1 MAEPTPPRPSLT
13 EPAVR
18 SSDSVRF
25 SPVTPTDATAL
36 LVALVGRPNAG
47 KSSLF
52 NRLTGGSARVGN
64 FPGVTVDVLEAP
76 LALPSG
82 RAARIVDLPGV
93 YSLVASVDPATD
105 EGIAQR
111 FLDDGAAKAGGAVV
125 VVQVLDATQVALGLR
140 LTRELLA
147 RSEPL
152 VVVATQADVLVAE
165 GRVLDAHALAS
176 ALGVEVVLVN
186 ARSPEASSPV
196 LAAIARAASAPARAA
211 PALAAPA
218 SASASAPARATSC
231 DPDALARAV
240 VRDAAPSPRE
250 LHRRGFTARVDAL
263 LLHPLLGP
271 VLFLALMT
279 ALFAGVFLVT
289 EPVSALLDRAK
300 DALAAAAT
308 SLLGKGLLASFVA
321 DGIVDG
327 AGTVLTFLPQIVILT
342 VTMELLE
349 ASGYLARGAFLLDR
363 VFRIAGLGGRAFV
376 PLLTGHACAIPAI
389 QATRILRDPMER
401 LTTILVIPLMSC
413 AARLPVYGL
422 LIAAF
427 FAGASALARAAIFV
441 TLYFSGIV
449 LGLVAA
455 VVLRRSVLRGRSL
468 PLAMELPAYRAPEL
482 RVVFASTLRGAGR
495 FVREVGTTILVAAL
509 ALWVLLTIPMPGA
522 KADGSALERS
532 IAAGLGRALEPV
544 TEPLGFDWQINV
556 GLIASFGARE
566 LMVGTLGVIHG
577 IEDADEDAA
586 PLAARLKDARSA
598 DGTRRYGVRTALS
611 LMAFFVLACQ
621 CLSTV
626 AAIRRETRSW
636 RWPLFTL
643 GYTYALAWVAAFV
656 VYRGAGLLGLG

>member
-1 MAEPTPPRPSLT
+1 MAEPTPPRPSLA

-18 SSDSVRF
+18 SSDSVRS

-64 FPGVTVDVLEAP
+64 FPGITVDVLEAP

-196 LAAIARAASAPARAA
+196 LAAIARAASAPARA
-211 PALAAPA
+211 
-218 SASASAPARATSC
+218 TSF

-522 KADGSALERS
+522 KADGSPLERS
-532 IAAGLGRALEPV
+532 LAAGLGRALEPV